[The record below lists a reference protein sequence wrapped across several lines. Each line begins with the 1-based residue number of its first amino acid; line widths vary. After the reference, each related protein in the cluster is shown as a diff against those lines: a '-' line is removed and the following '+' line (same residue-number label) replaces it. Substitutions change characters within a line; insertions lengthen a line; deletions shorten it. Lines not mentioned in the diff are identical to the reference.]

1 MSEFVWPSD
10 NARATSPEL
19 DRVCDYLE
27 GTLDKLDALR
37 AANRDLQDWY
47 ESTKAELEKARARV
61 AELERDVA
69 ELEYLDSE
77 GREGAEMASEEIARL
92 RSKLAGAR
100 HLLFRG
106 WLGCS
111 NHDCIVTG
119 PKSGMGTNGSCKCIQ
134 NASRSQLTILAG
146 RLAAFLNDVEQSSKG
161 YGFGSSDHQT

>member
-10 NARATSPEL
+10 EHRAENREL
-19 DRVCDYLE
+19 DYVCDYLE
-27 GTLDKLDALR
+27 DTLDNLDALR
-37 AANRDLQDWY
+37 ALY

-61 AELERDVA
+61 AELERDVE
-69 ELEYLDSE
+69 ELECLDAE

-106 WLGCS
+106 WPGCS

-119 PKSGMGTNGSCKCIQ
+119 PKSGMGTNGSCTCLQ
-134 NASRSQLTILAG
+134 NASRGQLHLLAG
-146 RLAAFLNDVEQSSKG
+146 RLAAFLNDAEQSSKG
-161 YGFGSSDHQT
+161 YRFGSSDHQTEECE